1 MAINEKKTKKLIS
14 FIFWYTEI
22 ENTIKINHSRT
33 EHFVKTPFCF
43 PFQLQLGSFLKWFY
57 LDRFC
62 FHMVVKWL
70 RKLHH
75 TSFYLKMGFLVY
87 ELIKKFF
94 FNCYLLPPPMLILF
108 LFCLFSNNFDHP
120 YLILSTSLFP
130 ALLQII
136 GFKW

>member
-33 EHFVKTPFCF
+33 EHFVNTPFCF

-87 ELIKKFF
+87 ELIKKIFF
-94 FNCYLLPPPMLILF
+94 QLLPSPTSHVNSFPLLSFLKQFWPPLSHSFHLF
-108 LFCLFSNNFDHP
+108 IP
-120 YLILSTSLFP
+120 STTPDYRF
-130 ALLQII
+130 
-136 GFKW
+136 